1 MVTAAVTIVTPAG
14 STQSR
19 NRRIARRGLS
29 SRRGDSRAQM
39 HQLKTDVWVLEA

>member
-19 NRRIARRGLS
+19 NRRIAPPRSILS
-29 SRRGDSRAQM
+29 AGR
-39 HQLKTDVWVLEA
+39 L